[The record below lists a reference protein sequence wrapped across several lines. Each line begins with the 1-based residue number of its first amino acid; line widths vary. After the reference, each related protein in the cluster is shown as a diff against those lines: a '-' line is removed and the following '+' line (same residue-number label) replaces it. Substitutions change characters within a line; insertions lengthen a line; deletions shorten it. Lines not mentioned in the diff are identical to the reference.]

1 MKTLLILP
9 LVVLAF
15 GLAGCD
21 KKPNDQ
27 PKPKAGLSIAVS
39 PAA

>member
-1 MKTLLILP
+1 MMKKLLLP
-9 LVVLAF
+9 LAVLFAL

-21 KKPNDQ
+21 KKPTDQ
-27 PKPKAGLSIAVS
+27 PKPKAGLAQ